1 MRIKGSIGCR
11 ENKNGDKR
19 IKKILIW
26 SLKKKKAEGFSL
38 PPATPSPP
46 ARPTVGEATSY
57 ECETFLSHLGS
68 SEGGK
73 CNGHKS
79 KADVLK
85 KQLINLSSTD
95 LQFVGFPKGPKRR
108 TPGGRAEYLGAAGI
122 LGNTPPHVLNKEK
135 HFASSQTGTCN
146 KHTIVTI
153 CGFVWVGWGSPPHT
167 HLLLM
172 FFFLLAP
179 PLF

>member
-122 LGNTPPHVLNKEK
+122 LGNTPP
-135 HFASSQTGTCN
+135 
-146 KHTIVTI
+146 
-153 CGFVWVGWGSPPHT
+153 P
-167 HLLLM
+167 M
-172 FFFLLAP
+172 Y
-179 PLF
+179 